1 MNLKFNFSEKKF
13 IITGATSGI
22 GQKISLALAGAGA
35 ELLAIGRRAER
46 LKELKDKFP
55 DKISIAAID
64 VNNFADLKNAIEDYA
79 TLKKVNGTVHAA
91 GVNKF
96 TPLRAFNWNDADSII
111 KTSAY
116 AGIELIKLASSKKVG
131 EVGSSHVL
139 LASVAGIKGEVG
151 FTAYSAAKSAV
162 IGAMRSM
169 ALELAV
175 KDMRVNAITPGWLP
189 TEMTDSIE
197 ARYPGKIDTIKL
209 QHPLGIGSVEDVANL
224 VMFLLSDEARWIT
237 GSNIVIDG
245 GYSIR

>member
-1 MNLKFNFSEKKF
+1 MNLKFNFSEKRF
-13 IITGATSGI
+13 IITGTTSGI

-46 LKELKDKFP
+46 LKDLKDKFP

-79 TLKKVNGTVHAA
+79 AIKKVNGTVHAA

-209 QHPLGIGSVEDVANL
+209 QHPLGIGSVEDIANL

>member
-1 MNLKFNFSEKKF
+1 MNLKFNFSEKRF
-13 IITGATSGI
+13 IITGTTSGI

-79 TLKKVNGTVHAA
+79 AIKKVNGTVHAA

-209 QHPLGIGSVEDVANL
+209 QHPLGIGSVEDIANL

>member
-209 QHPLGIGSVEDVANL
+209 QHPLGIGSVEDIANL